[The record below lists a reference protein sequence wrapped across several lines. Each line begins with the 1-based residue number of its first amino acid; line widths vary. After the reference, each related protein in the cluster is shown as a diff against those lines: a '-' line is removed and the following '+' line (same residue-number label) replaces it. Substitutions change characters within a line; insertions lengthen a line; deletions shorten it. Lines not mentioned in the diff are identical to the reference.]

1 MSNVSYNELKE
12 AFEKVEQIE
21 KQKEGYSE
29 MSILRPKPGDIIAAY
44 FNFNEIDAETAQQIH
59 QTLVKILPEDVS
71 VITLPDESY
80 LIDYNEQDFIREIFD
95 SMDHI
100 LGRQK
105 FIEALYDEIN
115 RLDGDGLK

>member
-95 SMDHI
+95 SMDNI